1 MIRRRGAVALAV
13 GALLLAGCSSIS
25 PPDIKGPGRS
35 NVKVD
40 TPELRDLKASTKIEE
55 CTPGTAAP
63 VEDGLPSL
71 SLPCLGGGESVD
83 IGALRG
89 PMVIN
94 LWASWCGPCERELP
108 IYQKFY
114 AKHGEKVAVL
124 GVDLQDNRPAAAL
137 ELAKNSGVTYPQ
149 LADPNSDLAGKKPI
163 PAIPALPAIIFVDAD
178 GRFVVDGVPQLIFR
192 EIKSVAE
199 LEDLVEERLGIEL

>member
-1 MIRRRGAVALAV
+1 MIARRGAVAVAL
-13 GALLLAGCSSIS
+13 GALLLSGCSSIS
-25 PPDIKGPGRS
+25 APDIQGPGRS

-40 TPELRDLKASTKIEE
+40 TAELRELKATTKIEP
-55 CTPGTAAP
+55 CVPGTADRAD
-63 VEDGLPSL
+63 DGLPAV

-83 IGALRG
+83 LAALRG

-114 AKHGEKVAVL
+114 AKHGDKVAVL
-124 GVDLQDNRPAAAL
+124 GIDLQDNRPGAAL

-149 LADPNSDLAGKKPI
+149 LADPNSDLAGSEPM
-163 PAIPALPAIIFVDAD
+163 PAIPALPAIVFVDAE

-192 EIKSVAE
+192 EIKNVAE
-199 LEDLVEERLGIEL
+199 LEELVAERLGIEL